1 MENMEF
7 GNIAMEMPCLC
18 QKTAWQIITC
28 VTIVSLSEPDI
39 KGKSNQ
45 EAEPVTEQICLL
57 KLAEPL
63 SILKTYDLS
72 DARW

>member
-1 MENMEF
+1 MEEHGSLATLLHMSPLPHSV
-7 GNIAMEMPCLC
+7 IL
-18 QKTAWQIITC
+18 
-28 VTIVSLSEPDI
+28 VSNA
-39 KGKSNQ
+39 KVNQ

-63 SILKTYDLS
+63 SVLKTYDLS

>member
-1 MENMEF
+1 LPHSV
-7 GNIAMEMPCLC
+7 IL
-18 QKTAWQIITC
+18 
-28 VTIVSLSEPDI
+28 VSNA
-39 KGKSNQ
+39 KVNQ

-63 SILKTYDLS
+63 SVLKTYDLS